1 LKKKVK
7 HIEEGRKAFEIEVP
21 SADVKKRKDEI
32 FGKIGKTA
40 SVPGFRAGNAP
51 RDLLEKHYGERVTK
65 EVVEDMIS
73 DSYHKALEEEGFI
86 PLGMPE
92 ISDVTF
98 DDKSS
103 LFFKA
108 EFNIRPKIGLKEYK
122 GLKLTEKKIAI
133 KGEDVR
139 KSLKALQESN
149 AKFKDAENRP
159 VKIGDYIVCDSEVFV
174 DGKSIAKK
182 RENIWMPI
190 EEKSYLPNLSAQL
203 VGANVNEEKA
213 AETTL
218 PEDFQNKEHAG
229 KKAVFKIKVNQ
240 IKERAVPQ
248 IDDEF
253 AKDLGYNNLA
263 ALEDSVKK
271 VLEHQAQRQARADME
286 NQVVEKLLE
295 GSDFNVPAS
304 IVEEQLKYL
313 LGEEKTRLMRQGLK
327 ETDIKD
333 KEKELTEKLRPVAVK
348 QVRVMFIL
356 DEIAHKEK
364 IKVSREDMDA
374 ALEVI
379 AGQYNQPKAKIEKYY
394 KDNDLL
400 SNLHSDIRNG
410 KTLDLLI
417 KEAKIE

>member
-21 SADVKKRKDEI
+21 SADVKKRKDEA

-65 EVVEDMIS
+65 EVIEDLIS
-73 DSYHKALEEEGFI
+73 DSYHKAVEEEGFV
-86 PLGMPE
+86 PLGLPE
-92 ISDVTF
+92 ISDVRF
-98 DDKSS
+98 DDKSA

-108 EFNIRPKIGLKEYK
+108 EFNIRPKVELKEYK
-122 GLKLTEKKIAI
+122 GIKLTEKKIAI
-133 KGEDVR
+133 KDEDVQ
-139 KSLKALQESN
+139 KSLSALQESN

-203 VGANVNEEKA
+203 VGANVNDEKD

-218 PEDFQNKEHAG
+218 PVDFQNKEYAN
-229 KKAVFKIKVNQ
+229 KKAVFKIKINQ
-240 IKERAVPQ
+240 IKERALPQ

-263 ALEDSVKK
+263 ELNDSVKK
-271 VLEHQAQRQARADME
+271 VLEHQAQRQARTGLE
-286 NQVVEKLLE
+286 NQLIEKLLE
-295 GSDFNVPAS
+295 NSNFNTPAS
-304 IVEEQLKYL
+304 IIEEQLKYL
-313 LGEEKTRLMRQGLK
+313 LGEEKARLLRQGLK
-327 ETDIKD
+327 EADIKD
-333 KEKELTEKLRPVAVK
+333 KEKELTEKLKPAAIK
-348 QVRVMFIL
+348 QVKVMFIL
-356 DEIAHKEK
+356 DEIAHKEN
-364 IKVSREDMDA
+364 IKVSHEDIDE
-374 ALEVI
+374 ALEAI
-379 AGQYNQPKAKIEKYY
+379 ARQHNQPKGKIEKYY
-394 KDNDLL
+394 KDNDLI
-400 SNLHSDIRNG
+400 SNLRADIKNG